1 MQINDLTPQRLR
13 QLAVLRPDGARVL
26 SIFLNLDP
34 SEFAAPPARAS
45 EISSAIDSAHRTLR
59 ESNGGLAHDAK
70 KALVADIERADEY
83 LRDLSPKGA
92 HGLVIYACGPADL
105 FEVIRLPR
113 PVETRAVIDD
123 SPFIEP
129 LAELVGLGSWL
140 VLLVNRQTG
149 RMLLGDRE
157 SLQEVDVITDA
168 VHGQHQQGGWSQARY
183 QRSVD
188 EDVQD
193 HLRNVAE
200 AAFVRFK
207 RAPYDHVLLGGPAD
221 TLSDFESK
229 LHAYLQQRVAGRID
243 VDVENTTPDDVRR
256 AAAPKIAE
264 FERSRE
270 RTALDRLQEGVSR
283 GGRGAAGLDNVLAAL
298 NERRVETLLI
308 AQGLTA
314 SGCTCPQCG
323 WVGAVE
329 SGSCPADGTELDC
342 RDNII
347 ETAFELA
354 LEQNADVLVVSDE
367 DHTLELQSHGDVGAV
382 LRF

>member
-1 MQINDLTPQRLR
+1 MQINDLRPERLR
-13 QLAVLRPDGARVL
+13 ELAVLRPEGARVL

-34 SEFAAPPARAS
+34 TEFAAPPARAT
-45 EISSAIDSAHRTLR
+45 EIRSAIDSAHRSVR
-59 ESNGGLAHDAK
+59 EDEGLAHDAR
-70 KALVADIERADEY
+70 KALLADIERADEF
-83 LRDLSPKGA
+83 LSELTPKGA

-113 PVETRAVIDD
+113 PVETRGVVDD

-157 SLQEVDVITDA
+157 SLREVEVVVDA
-168 VHGQHQQGGWSQARY
+168 VHGQHRQGGWSQARY

-200 AAFVRFK
+200 AAFAHFK
-207 RAPYDHVLLGGPAD
+207 RAPFDHVLLGGPSD
-221 TLSDFESK
+221 TLSDFQSK
-229 LHAYLQQRVAGRID
+229 LHAYLQERVAGRID
-243 VDVENTTPDDVRR
+243 VDVENSTPDEVRN

-264 FERSRE
+264 FERGRE
-270 RTALDRLQEGVSR
+270 REALDRLQEGVSK
-283 GGRGAAGLDNVLAAL
+283 GGRGAAGLDAVLAAL
-298 NERRVETLLI
+298 NERRVETVLI
-308 AQGLTA
+308 AQGFTA
-314 SGCTCPQCG
+314 GGCTCPQCG
-323 WVGAVE
+323 WVGPLDGGA
-329 SGSCPADGTELDC
+329 CPADGTALDC
-342 RDNII
+342 RDDVI
-347 ETAFELA
+347 ESAFERA
-354 LEQNADVLVVSDE
+354 LSQNAAVLVVRDE
-367 DHTLELQSHGDVGAV
+367 DHALELQSHGDIGAV